1 MVSIRITGIRTMIDE
16 ILPAIIVIALFIAV
30 AAIIVISIA
39 FLLGVGWNLANGEI
53 DTNGNIIP
61 DKPPALKCIEF
72 SDGTLAVIGK
82 VDNCTGSY
90 ETISWFLSK
99 GYHIAGIGADTGN
112 YWYDVYLTR

>member
-53 DTNGNIIP
+53 DTNGNIVP
-61 DKPPALKCIEF
+61 NKPPELKCLYY
-72 SDGTLAVIGK
+72 SDGKTAVVRVFPCEGYEQTIGWL
-82 VDNCTGSY
+82 VRQ
-90 ETISWFLSK
+90 
-99 GYHIAGIGADTGN
+99 GYHIDRISNPDGWN
-112 YWYDVYLTR
+112 VNEMFLTR